1 MAANEEVSFEQ
12 INEALVDVFNNVMW
26 IEEASLRES
35 EFNDISIKDMH
46 TIAAISMYEE
56 RTASQVAEMVH
67 LTPSAMT
74 SAIDKLVKKGYVERR
89 RGINDRRVVELALT
103 HRGRTVF
110 RAHQAFHRSMAHS
123 LFDSLS
129 DSDAR
134 VVERAI
140 VNLRDHLHELIHF

>member
-1 MAANEEVSFEQ
+1 MAADEHVSFEQ

-35 EFNDISIKDMH
+35 QFNDISIKDMH

-56 RTASQVAEMVH
+56 KSASQVAEMVH

-89 RGINDRRVVELALT
+89 RADNDRRVVKLGLT
-103 HRGRTVF
+103 HRGKTVY
-110 RAHQAFHRSMAHS
+110 RAHQAFHRTMAHS
-123 LFDSLS
+123 LFDTLS
-129 DSDAR
+129 DADAL

-140 VNLRDHLHELIHF
+140 VNLRDHLHDLIEF